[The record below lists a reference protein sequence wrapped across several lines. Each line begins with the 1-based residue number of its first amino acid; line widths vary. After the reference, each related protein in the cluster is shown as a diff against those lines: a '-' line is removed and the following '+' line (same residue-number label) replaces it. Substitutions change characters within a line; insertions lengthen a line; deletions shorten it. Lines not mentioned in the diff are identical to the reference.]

1 MSRHLVLS
9 LLLCST
15 TLASEPLSPEK
26 ERATFQMPDGFQVQ
40 LVASEPNVV
49 DPVAMAF
56 DEKGRLFVA
65 ELRVYPNDGVA
76 KGAKPNSRIVMLE
89 DADGDGVF
97 EKSAVFADGL
107 RVPNSVMPYRG
118 GLLVSD
124 APDLLFLEDTDGDGK
139 ADRRTVLLTGFDLSN
154 IQMLPNGLQ
163 WGLDNWVYALG
174 GNGGN
179 VTCPAKPGWAAPNLR
194 NRGFRFHPERPWELE
209 PTSGGGQFGLTCDD
223 YGRWFTA
230 TNSQHLRHIV
240 LPDRYLAR
248 NPHLPVT
255 TTTLDIPEHGAAA
268 KVFRVSEFEAWRVD
282 RTTRR
287 QNDPGY
293 SKRLPS
299 TELVP
304 GGYVTSGCSPLIYRA
319 SALPAGCYKD
329 NFVCDPANNLIHRE
343 ALVESGGTFVARRV
357 YERREFLAS
366 TDNWFRPC
374 CLTVGPDG
382 GLYVADFYRE
392 VIETPLSLP
401 DDIKARYNLNS
412 RGRGRIWRVSAKD
425 AKYTPGKMPAAM
437 TTAELVAEMGMKLSN
452 KNSWRRLTAQRLL
465 VERQP
470 KEAVEPLKKL
480 AAEADFAP
488 GRAHALWTL
497 HGLNAL
503 DDSLIEAAL
512 RDPEPGV
519 RIQALILAEPRLNAN
534 EAIREA
540 AVKLAADG
548 EPAVR
553 FQAAFSL
560 GECGKPEATAALAA
574 ILNRS
579 DTDSWTTTAV
589 LSSVKSSAVD
599 LLAKQLK
606 DGKRDTVAKLAAVAA
621 RGDRPAVVKL
631 VAKSGLPLDRLTPLL
646 DALGS
651 PDAVWDEV
659 VKIEPKT
666 ADLLITETERLTK
679 IATNFQSAFPIDRAS
694 AVRQLG
700 YGRFEA
706 LRSVAPQLLNPQ
718 QPKEVQL
725 AAVTALVRHPSDQ
738 TTDLVLAAWPELS
751 PDVRAAALDLLTA
764 RKPAVSKL
772 LAAVEAGKVAPS
784 QIDATR
790 AAALKAHP
798 DAAIREKANKVL
810 AAANKDRQK
819 VIDEYKAAL
828 EAKGDAA
835 KGKAVFAKTC
845 AQCHKLGDV
854 GNDIGANLVAAL
866 GNKTADALLVD
877 VLDPSR
883 EVDPRF
889 VQYTLTTL
897 DGRTLVGVVV
907 GETASGVTLKV
918 PDRGEVMVPR
928 ADIDRLTAGTK
939 SLMPDG
945 LEQQVPK
952 ADMADLIA
960 YLLEVRKR

>member
-1 MSRHLVLS
+1 MSRYTLLVL
-9 LLLCST
+9 LAGT
-15 TLASEPLSPEK
+15 AVASEPLSPEK
-26 ERATFQMPDGFQVQ
+26 ERATFQTPDGFKVE

-56 DEKGRLFVA
+56 DDRGRLFVA

-97 EKSAVFADGL
+97 EKSTVFADGL

-118 GLLVSD
+118 GLLVCD
-124 APDLLFLEDTDGDGK
+124 APDVLYLEDTDGDGK

-163 WGLDNWVYALG
+163 WGLDNRVYALG
-174 GNGGN
+174 GNGGS
-179 VTCPAKPGWAAPNLR
+179 VTCPAKPGWTAPNLR
-194 NRGFRFHPERPWELE
+194 NRGFRFHPDKPGELE

-223 YGRWFTA
+223 FGRWFTA
-230 TNSQHLRHIV
+230 TNAQHLRHIV

-287 QNDPGY
+287 QNDPSY

-304 GGYVTSGCSPLIYRA
+304 GGYVTSGCSPTVYRA
-319 SALPAGCYKD
+319 DALPSDCYGG

-343 ALVESGGTFVARRV
+343 RLTPSGGTFVAKRV
-357 YERREFLAS
+357 YPDREFLAS

-412 RGRGRIWRVSAKD
+412 RGRGRIWRITAKD
-425 AKYTPGKMPAAM
+425 AKYAAGKMPAAM
-437 TTAELVAEMGMKLSN
+437 TTAELVAELAH

-470 KEAVEPLKKL
+470 KEAVEPMKKL
-480 AAEADFAP
+480 AADAAFAP
-488 GRAHALWTL
+488 GRGHALWTL

-503 DDSLIEAAL
+503 DDGLIEVAL
-512 RDPEPGV
+512 KDAEPGV
-519 RIQALILAEPRLNAN
+519 RIQALILAEPRLNTN
-534 EAIREA
+534 EAIRAA
-540 AVKLAADG
+540 AVKLAADTD
-548 EPAVR
+548 PAVR

-560 GECGKPEATAALAA
+560 GECDKPGATAALAA
-574 ILNRS
+574 ILDRKDS
-579 DTDSWTTTAV
+579 DSWTTTAV

-606 DGKRDTVAKLAAVAA
+606 DGKRDTVAKLAVVAA
-621 RGDRPAVVKL
+621 RSDRTGVLKL
-631 VAKSGLPLDRLTPLL
+631 VAKSDLPLARLTPLL
-646 DALGS
+646 DALG
-651 PDAVWDEV
+651 PPEAVWNELSKTDVRAVERFDGEFARARAV
-659 VKIEPKT
+659 ALNPKAT
-666 ADLLITETERLTK
+666 AT
-679 IATNFQSAFPIDRAS
+679 DRAS
-694 AVRQLG
+694 GVRVLSYASFEAVRDAAK
-700 YGRFEA
+700 E
-706 LRSVAPQLLNPQ
+706 LL
-718 QPKEVQL
+718 QPKHPKELQL
-725 AAVTALVRHPSDQ
+725 AAVAALGRTVNGQSA
-738 TTDLVLAAWPELS
+738 DLLLGAWPELS
-751 PDVRAAALDLLTA
+751 PDVRSAALDLLTA
-764 RKPAVSKL
+764 RKPAVTKL
-772 LAAVEAGKVAPS
+772 LTAIEAGKVAPS

-828 EAKGDAA
+828 DQKGDAA

-866 GNKTADALLVD
+866 GNKTPDALLVD
-877 VLDPSR
+877 ILDPSR

-889 VQYTLTTL
+889 VQYTLATL

-907 GETASGVTLKV
+907 GETASGVTLKI
-918 PDRGEVMVPR
+918 PDKGEVTVPR

-952 ADMADLIA
+952 AEMADLIA
-960 YLLEVRKR
+960 YLLEVRGKK

>member
-1 MSRHLVLS
+1 MSRPLAV
-9 LLLCST
+9 LLLIGST
-15 TLASEPLSPEK
+15 ALASEPLSPAK
-26 ERATFQMPDGFQVQ
+26 ERATFQMPDGFKVE

-76 KGAKPNSRIVMLE
+76 KGAKPNSRIVMLD
-89 DADGDGVF
+89 DADGDGTF
-97 EKSAVFADGL
+97 EKSTVFAEKL

-124 APDLLFLEDTDGDGK
+124 APDVLFLEDTNGDGT
-139 ADRRTVLLTGFDLSN
+139 ADKTTVLLTGFDLSN

-163 WGLDNWVYALG
+163 WGLDNLVYALG
-174 GNGGN
+174 GNGGDLK
-179 VTCPAKPGWAAPNLR
+179 CPAKPEAKIPNLR
-194 NRGFRFHPERPWELE
+194 NRGFRFHPDRPGELE
-209 PTSGGGQFGLTCDD
+209 PTSGGGQFGLTADD
-223 YGRWFTA
+223 FGRWFTA

-255 TTTLDIPEHGAAA
+255 TTTFDIPEHGAAA
-268 KVFRVSEFEAWRVD
+268 KVFRMSEFEAWRVD

-287 QNDPGY
+287 QNDPSY

-304 GGYVTSGCSPLIYRA
+304 GGYITSGCSPVIYRA
-319 SALPAGCYKD
+319 DALPADCYGD

-343 ALVESGGTFVARRV
+343 RLTPSGGTFVAKRV
-357 YERREFLAS
+357 YPDREFLAS

-374 CLTVGPDG
+374 CLAVGPDG

-412 RGRGRIWRVSAKD
+412 RGRGRIWRITAKD
-425 AKYTPGKMPAAM
+425 AKYTPGKLPVAM
-437 TTAELVAEMGMKLSN
+437 TTAELVAELAH

-470 KEAVEPLKKL
+470 KEAIEPLKKL
-480 AAEADFAP
+480 AAEATFAP
-488 GRAHALWTL
+488 GRVHALWTL
-497 HGLNAL
+497 HGLGAL
-503 DDSLIEAAL
+503 DDNLIEAAL
-512 RDPEPGV
+512 KDTEPGV

-534 EAIREA
+534 EAIRKA
-540 AVKLAADG
+540 AVKLAEDADA
-548 EPAVR
+548 AVR
-553 FQAAFSL
+553 FQAAFTL
-560 GECGKPEATAALAA
+560 GECDKPEATAALAA
-574 ILNRS
+574 ILDRKGS
-579 DTDSWTTTAV
+579 DSWTTTAV
-589 LSSVKSSAVD
+589 LSSVKSSAVGM
-599 LLAKQLK
+599 LAGQLK

-621 RGDRPAVVKL
+621 RADRTGTLKVL
-631 VAKSGLPLDRLTPLL
+631 MKSDQPLDRLTPLF

-651 PDAVWDEV
+651 PDIVWSELTLADDAAVARLSAELHRAFV
-659 VKIEPKT
+659 T
-666 ADLLITETERLTK
+666 AHDAR
-679 IATNFQSAFPIDRAS
+679 S
-694 AVRQLG
+694 AVAERAAAIRLLG
-700 YGRFEA
+700 YGRSSEIQDA
-706 LRSVAPQLLNPQ
+706 AKKLLQPQ

-725 AAVTALVRHPSDQ
+725 AAITAIGKHGNPYADPS
-738 TTDLVLAAWPELS
+738 DLVLAAWPELS
-751 PDVRAAALDLLTA
+751 PDVRTAALDLLTA
-764 RKPAVSKL
+764 RKGAVTKL

-798 DAAIREKANKVL
+798 DTAIREKANKVL

-819 VIDEYKAAL
+819 VIDEYKSAL

-845 AQCHKLGDV
+845 AQCHKLGDA

-866 GNKTADALLVD
+866 GNKTPVALLID

-889 VQYTLTTL
+889 LQYSLTTL

-907 GETASGVTLKV
+907 GETASGVTLKI
-918 PDRGEVMVPR
+918 PDKGEVTVPR

-952 ADMADLIA
+952 AEMADLIA
-960 YLLEVRKR
+960 YLLEVRGKK